1 MQTWSLGPIVVNLD
15 ITTTSNKW
23 YTSQHIQSKG
33 IHVPT
38 NGGLFGVK
46 KMLNLDLEL
55 NTQILCRKLLNFF
68 LDEITNQSWMEARIK
83 EEEEET
89 RHYMRN
95 TSSGR

>member
-1 MQTWSLGPIVVNLD
+1 
-15 ITTTSNKW
+15 
-23 YTSQHIQSKG
+23 
-33 IHVPT
+33 
-38 NGGLFGVK
+38 
-46 KMLNLDLEL
+46 MLNLDLEL

-83 EEEEET
+83 EEEEEET